1 MEKFWVFYIK
11 HVTNN
16 FPVIGCYLSDSKDR
30 NGRKEEI
37 VDEIIKESDGCMQ
50 IHKSSSIRL
59 LALSTTLVSS
69 DAR

>member
-11 HVTNN
+11 HGTNN

-37 VDEIIKESDGCMQ
+37 VDEIIKESDGRMQ
-50 IHKSSSIRL
+50 IHFHSSG
-59 LALSTTLVSS
+59 
-69 DAR
+69 